1 VPLRQRLMAI
11 MLLTSGAVLTLT
23 CASFLAYDMVAY
35 RKEVSRQLATIA
47 AIVADNSTAVLAFED
62 RRGAAEMLSALK
74 AERHIQAAALYD
86 GAGRIFSTYPEGR
99 SLADF
104 PPHPGQDGYHFGH
117 GDLWGFEKVAEN
129 ERRLGTLYVQSDLG
143 AISARFRLYG
153 LVAVLVGGVAFLLA
167 FLISQALQRR
177 ISAPITALAD
187 IARAVAERRD
197 YSVRARPA
205 QDVGELSLLT
215 EAFNEMLTRIQEQLG
230 RMELLSQITRAIGE
244 RLDLA
249 SVFQVMVRALEDN
262 LQVDLVCV
270 CRYDAGQ
277 QRLTVATVGEKSA
290 QAAAAA
296 GLQPNA
302 RIPVD
307 ASGLDRAVRGETVYE
322 PDLAALLAPFADR
335 LGSQGLRA
343 LVLVPLIVEN
353 AVIGVLMAARRRT
366 DSFGQV
372 DREFLRL
379 LSAHA
384 ALAAHQARLYG
395 ALQQAYEDLR
405 RSQQTVMDQERLRA
419 LGQMASGIAHDI
431 NNAISP
437 AALYAEAILE
447 REKALGP
454 QSREQLQIIAHAIED
469 VSATVSR
476 MREYSRKR
484 EAKMKLVPVNLNRSL
499 QQVIDLTRARW
510 NDEPQRQGFVIQI
523 KTEFDQVLPPVMAV
537 EGEVREALT
546 NLFLNAFDAMSQGGT
561 LTLRTRGERGLVQV
575 EVSDT
580 GAGMDEETRRRC
592 LEPFYTTKGERGTG
606 LGLAMVFGVAE
617 RHGADLEIDSAPG
630 RGTTFRLVFPAA
642 TAAAV
647 ASTSA
652 SAASAGPAPEP
663 AKLRV
668 LVVDD
673 DPLVAKVLR
682 DTLKA
687 DGHDVVTANGG
698 QAGIDVFRASR
709 AANNPF
715 ELVMT
720 DLGMPY
726 VDGRK
731 VAAAVKEASPS
742 TPVILLTGWGQS
754 LQDEGELPAH
764 VDRLMSKPP
773 KLAELR
779 EALASFARAS
789 ESSASSA

>member
-1 VPLRQRLMAI
+1 
-11 MLLTSGAVLTLT
+11 
-23 CASFLAYDMVAY
+23 MVAY

-47 AIVADNSTAVLAFED
+47 AIIADNSTAVLAFED
-62 RRGAAEMLSALK
+62 RRGASEMLSALK
-74 AERHIQAAALYD
+74 AEHHILGAALYD
-86 GAGRIFSTYPEGR
+86 EAGRIFSTWPEDR
-99 SLADF
+99 SRSDF
-104 PPHPGQDGYHFGH
+104 PALPGQDGYHYGH
-117 GDLWGFEKVAEN
+117 GDLWGFEPVAEN
-129 ERRLGTLYVQSDLG
+129 GHRLGTLYVESDLG

-167 FLISQALQRR
+167 YLISRALQQR
-177 ISAPITALAD
+177 ISAPITDLAD

-205 QDVGELSLLT
+205 RDVGELSLLT

-270 CRYDAGQ
+270 CRYDETQ
-277 QRLTVATVGEKSA
+277 KRLTVATVGEKSA
-290 QAAAAA
+290 QTAASA
-296 GLQPNA
+296 GLGPNA
-302 RIPVD
+302 RIPID
-307 ASGLDRAVRGETVYE
+307 ASGLDRGVRGQTVYE
-322 PDLAALLAPFADR
+322 PDLTALRAAFAESLA
-335 LGSQGLRA
+335 SQGLRS
-343 LVLVPLIVEN
+343 LVVVPLIVEN
-353 AVIGVLMAARRRT
+353 AVFGVLIAARRAP
-366 DSFGQV
+366 DAFGQV

-484 EAKMKLVPVNLNRSL
+484 EAKMSLVPVNLNRSL

-510 NDEPQRQGFVIQI
+510 NDEPQRQGIVIQI

-546 NLFLNAFDAMSQGGT
+546 NLFLNAFDAMPQGGT
-561 LTLRTRGERGLVQV
+561 LTLRTRSERGLVQA

-617 RHGADLEIDSAPG
+617 RHGADLEIESAPG
-630 RGTTFRLVFPAA
+630 QGTTFRLVFPAA
-642 TAAAV
+642 TAAA
-647 ASTSA
+647 AAAATAPASA
-652 SAASAGPAPEP
+652 SPAPEP
-663 AKLRV
+663 IKLRV

-687 DGHDVVTANGG
+687 DGHEVITANGG
-698 QAGIDVFRASR
+698 QAGIDSFLANR
-709 AANNPF
+709 AAGDPF
-715 ELVMT
+715 DLVMT

-731 VAAAVKEASPS
+731 VAAAVKGSSPA

-754 LQDEGELPAH
+754 LQAEGELPPH

-779 EALASFARAS
+779 EALASFARDA
-789 ESSASSA
+789 SASSAASASS

>member
-1 VPLRQRLMAI
+1 MPLRQRLMAI
-11 MLLTSGAVLTLT
+11 MLLTSGTVLALT
-23 CASFLAYDMVAY
+23 CASFLTYDMVAF
-35 RKEVSRQLATIA
+35 RKAVTRNLATIA

-74 AERHIQAAALYD
+74 AEHHIIGAALYNE
-86 GAGRIFSTYPEGR
+86 AGEIFTTYPEGR
-99 SLADF
+99 PGSDF
-104 PPHPGQDGYHFGH
+104 PAHPGLDGFRYGH
-117 GDLWGFEKVAEN
+117 GDLWGFRPVAQN
-129 ERRLGTLYVQSDLG
+129 GHRLGTLYVESDLG

-167 FLISQALQRR
+167 YLISRALQRR
-177 ISAPITALAD
+177 ISAPITDLAD

-205 QDVGELSLLT
+205 QDVGELALLT
-215 EAFNEMLTRIQEQLG
+215 DAFNEMLMRIQEQLG

-262 LQVDLVCV
+262 LQLDLVCV
-270 CRYDAGQ
+270 CRYDAAQ
-277 QRLTVATVGEKSA
+277 QRLTVTTVGEKSA
-290 QAAAAA
+290 ATASAA
-296 GLQPNA
+296 GLELQA

-307 ASGLDRAVRGETVYE
+307 ASGLDRSVRGQLVYE
-322 PDLAALLAPFADR
+322 PDLGALRAPFADR
-335 LGSQGLRA
+335 LASCGLHS
-343 LVLVPLIVEN
+343 LILSPLIVEN
-353 AVIGVLMAARRRT
+353 SVFGVLAAARK
-366 DSFGQV
+366 DPDAFGQV

-419 LGQMASGIAHDI
+419 LGQLASGIAHDI

-437 AALYAEAILE
+437 AALYAEAIIE
-447 REKALGP
+447 REKGMSP
-454 QSREQLQIIAHAIED
+454 QSREQLQTIAHAIED
-469 VSATVSR
+469 VSATVGR

-484 EAKMKLVPVNLNRSL
+484 EAKMHLVPVNLNRSL

-510 NDEPQRQGFVIQI
+510 NDEVQQQGLVIQI
-523 KTEFDQVLPPVMAV
+523 KTDFDQGLPPVMAV

-546 NLFLNAFDAMSQGGT
+546 NLFLNAFDAMPRGGT
-561 LTLRTRGERGLVQV
+561 LTLRTRTVRGMVQV

-580 GAGMDEETRRRC
+580 GTGMDEETRRRC

-617 RHGADLEIDSAPG
+617 RHGADLEIDSVPG
-630 RGTTFRLVFPAA
+630 KGTTFRLTFQ
-642 TAAAV
+642 AAAAAPAV
-647 ASTSA
+647 AAPA
-652 SAASAGPAPEP
+652 SAKPAKDPV
-663 AKLRV
+663 KLRV

-687 DGHDVVTANGG
+687 DGHDVTTANGG
-698 QAGIDVFRASR
+698 QAGIDAFVSTR
-709 AANNPF
+709 AAGKAF
-715 ELVMT
+715 DLVMT

-754 LQDEGELPAH
+754 LQDEGELPPH
-764 VDRLMSKPP
+764 VDRLLSKPP

-779 EALASFARAS
+779 EALASLAHAATP
-789 ESSASSA
+789 SS

>member
-1 VPLRQRLMAI
+1 MPLRRRLMAI
-11 MLLTSGAVLTLT
+11 MLLTSGAVLALT
-23 CASFLAYDMVAY
+23 CASFLAYDMVAF
-35 RKEVSRQLATIA
+35 RKAVSRQLATIA
-47 AIVADNSTAVLAFED
+47 AIVADNSTAVLAFQD
-62 RRGAAEMLSALK
+62 RKGAAEMLSALK
-74 AERHIQAAALYD
+74 AEHHIVGAALYD
-86 GAGRIFSTYPEGR
+86 ETGKIFTTYPEDR
-99 SLADF
+99 PASDF
-104 PPHPGQDGYHFGH
+104 PERPGEGGYHFGH
-117 GDLWGFEKVAEN
+117 GDLWGFEPVAEN
-129 ERRLGTLYVQSDLG
+129 DHRLGTLYVKSDLG

-167 FLISQALQRR
+167 YLISRALQRR
-177 ISAPITALAD
+177 ISAPITDLAD

-205 QDVGELSLLT
+205 KDMGELALLT
-215 EAFNEMLTRIQEQLG
+215 DAFNGMLTRIQEQLG

-249 SVFQVMVRALEDN
+249 SVFQVMVGSLEDN
-262 LQVDLVCV
+262 LQIDLVCV
-270 CRYDAGQ
+270 CRHDSAQ
-277 QRLTVATVGEKSA
+277 QRLVVTTVGAKSA
-290 QAAAAA
+290 GAAEAA
-296 GLQPNA
+296 GLGQAA

-307 ASGLDRAVRGETVYE
+307 PSGLDRAVRGQLVYE
-322 PDLAALLAPFADR
+322 PDLAGIRAPFADR
-335 LGSQGLRA
+335 LASRGLRSLILA
-343 LVLVPLIVEN
+343 PLIVEN
-353 AVIGVLMAARRRT
+353 EVFGVLVAARR
-366 DSFGQV
+366 DPDAFGHV

-405 RSQQTVMDQERLRA
+405 RSQQAVMDQERLRA

-447 REKALGP
+447 REKDLGQ
-454 QSREQLQIIAHAIED
+454 QSREQLQTIAHAIED

-484 EAKMKLVPVNLNRSL
+484 EAKMNLIPVNLNRSL

-510 NDEPQRQGFVIQI
+510 NDEPQQQGLVIQI
-523 KTEFDQVLPPVMAV
+523 KTEFDQALPPVMAV

-546 NLFLNAFDAMSQGGT
+546 NLFLNAFDAMPQGGT
-561 LTLRTRGERGLVQV
+561 LTLRTRAARGTVQM

-580 GAGMDEETRRRC
+580 GTGMDEETRRRC

-617 RHGADLEIDSAPG
+617 RHGADLEIESAPG
-630 RGTTFRLVFPAA
+630 KGTTFRLSFPAA
-642 TAAAV
+642 AAPAPAAAP
-647 ASTSA
+647 
-652 SAASAGPAPEP
+652 AGPVAPP
-663 AKLRV
+663 AKLRI

-687 DGHDVVTANGG
+687 DGHEVATANGG
-698 QAGIDVFRASR
+698 QAGIDAFSSDR
-709 AANNPF
+709 AAGKQF
-715 ELVMT
+715 DLVLT

-731 VAAAVKEASPS
+731 VAAAVKEASPA

-754 LQDEGELPAH
+754 LQDDGDTPPH
-764 VDRLMSKPP
+764 VDRVMGKPP
-773 KLAELR
+773 RLAELR
-779 EALASFARAS
+779 EALASLAHAQAPS
-789 ESSASSA
+789 

>member
-1 VPLRQRLMAI
+1 MPLRQRLMAI
-11 MLLTSGAVLTLT
+11 MLLTSGVVLALT
-23 CASFLAYDMVAY
+23 CAGFLAYDMVAF
-35 RKEVSRQLATIA
+35 RKSVSRQLATIA

-74 AERHIQAAALYD
+74 AEHHIVGAALYD
-86 GAGRIFSTYPEGR
+86 EAGNLFTSYPVKR
-99 SLADF
+99 PLSDYPA
-104 PPHPGQDGYHFGH
+104 HPGQDGYHFGH
-117 GDLWGFEKVAEN
+117 GELWGFEPVEEN
-129 ERRLGTLYVQSDLG
+129 GHRLGTLYVESDLG

-167 FLISQALQRR
+167 YLISRALQRR
-177 ISAPITALAD
+177 ISAPITDLAE
-187 IARAVAERRD
+187 IARAVAERRE
-197 YSVRARPA
+197 YSVRAKA
-205 QDVGELSLLT
+205 SSDLGELSVLT

-249 SVFQVMVRALEDN
+249 SVLQVMVRALEDN

-270 CRYDAGQ
+270 CRHDAAQ
-277 QRLTVATVGEKSA
+277 QRLTVTTVGDKSSKEA
-290 QAAAAA
+290 TFA
-296 GLQPNA
+296 GLEANA
-302 RIPVD
+302 RIPID
-307 ASGLDRAVRGETVYE
+307 ASGLDRVVRGQLVYE
-322 PDLAALLAPFADR
+322 PDLASIRAPFADR
-335 LGSQGLRA
+335 LASHGLHSLILA
-343 LVLVPLIVEN
+343 PLTVEN
-353 AVIGVLMAARRRT
+353 AVFGVLVAARRGPNA
-366 DSFGQV
+366 FGQV

-447 REKALGP
+447 RETALGP
-454 QSREQLQIIAHAIED
+454 QSREQLQTIAHAIED

-484 EAKMKLVPVNLNRSL
+484 EAKMKLIPVNLNSSL
-499 QQVIDLTRARW
+499 QQVIDLTHARW
-510 NDEPQRQGFVIQI
+510 NDQPQQQGLVIQI
-523 KTEFDQVLPPVMAV
+523 KTEFDQMLPPVMAV
-537 EGEVREALT
+537 QGEVREALT
-546 NLFLNAFDAMSQGGT
+546 NLFLNAFDAMPQGGT
-561 LTLRTRGERGLVQV
+561 LTLRTRSVRGSVQV
-575 EVSDT
+575 DVSDT
-580 GAGMDEETRRRC
+580 GSGMDEETRRRC

-617 RHGADLEIDSAPG
+617 RHGAELEIESTVG
-630 RGTTFRLVFPAA
+630 KGTTFRLTFPAA
-642 TAAAV
+642 APAALSV
-647 ASTSA
+647 P
-652 SAASAGPAPEP
+652 AGPAPIP
-663 AKLRV
+663 VKLYV

-682 DTLKA
+682 DTLMA
-687 DGHDVVTANGG
+687 DGHEVATANGG
-698 QAGIDVFRASR
+698 QAGIDAFQAKCASAR
-709 AANNPF
+709 PF
-715 ELVMT
+715 DLVMT

-731 VAAAVKEASPS
+731 VAAAIKEASPA

-754 LQDEGELPAH
+754 LQDEGELPSH
-764 VDRLMSKPP
+764 VDRLLSKPP

-779 EALASFARAS
+779 EAMAAFAHAAAP
-789 ESSASSA
+789 SA

>member
-1 VPLRQRLMAI
+1 MPLRQRLMAI
-11 MLLTSGAVLTLT
+11 MLLTSGTVLTLT
-23 CASFLAYDMVAY
+23 CASFLAYDMVAS
-35 RKEVSRQLATIA
+35 RKEVARQLATIA
-47 AIVADNSTAVLAFED
+47 AIVADNSTAVLAFQD

-74 AERHIQAAALYD
+74 AERHIRGAALYD
-86 GAGRIFSTYPEGR
+86 ESGKLFSTYPASRPPAE
-99 SLADF
+99 F
-104 PPHPGQDGYHFGH
+104 PPRPGLDGYHFGH
-117 GDLWGFEKVAEN
+117 GDLWGFQPVAEN
-129 ERRLGTLYVQSDLG
+129 EHRLGTLYVESDLG

-167 FLISQALQRR
+167 YLISRALQQR

-205 QDVGELSLLT
+205 RDVGELSLLT
-215 EAFNEMLTRIQEQLG
+215 EAFNGMLMRIQEQLG

-249 SVFQVMVRALEDN
+249 SVFQVMVGALEDN

-270 CRYDAGQ
+270 CRYDEVLK
-277 QRLTVATVGEKSA
+277 RLTVATVGEKTA
-290 QAAAAA
+290 AAAAAA
-296 GLQPNA
+296 GLEPKA
-302 RIPVD
+302 RLAID
-307 ASGLDRAVRGETVYE
+307 ASGLDRTVRGQTVYE
-322 PDLAALLAPFADR
+322 PDMAAIRAPFADR
-335 LGSQGLRA
+335 LGAQGLRSLFLA
-343 LVLVPLIVEN
+343 PLIVEN
-353 AVIGVLMAARRRT
+353 AVFGVLLAARRAP
-366 DSFGQV
+366 DAFGQV

-405 RSQQTVMDQERLRA
+405 RSQQAIMDQERLRA

-447 REKALGP
+447 RETAISP

-484 EAKMKLVPVNLNRSL
+484 EAKMNLAPVNLNRSL

-510 NDEPQRQGFVIQI
+510 NDEAQRQGVMIRI
-523 KTEFDQVLPPVMAV
+523 NTEFDQVLPPVMAV

-546 NLFLNAFDAMSQGGT
+546 NLFLNAFDAMPQGGV
-561 LTLRTRGERGLVQV
+561 LTLRTRSERGMVHA

-580 GAGMDEETRRRC
+580 GMGMDEETRRRC

-617 RHGADLEIDSAPG
+617 RHGADLEIESAVG
-630 RGTTFRLVFPAA
+630 KGTTFRLTFPAA
-642 TAAAV
+642 TAAA
-647 ASTSA
+647 AETA
-652 SAASAGPAPEP
+652 LPAAAAAPARE
-663 AKLRV
+663 ALKMRV

-687 DGHDVVTANGG
+687 DGHDVVIANGG
-698 QAGIDVFRASR
+698 QAGIDAFLANR
-709 AANNPF
+709 AAGEAF
-715 ELVMT
+715 ELVLT

-731 VAAAVKEASPS
+731 VAAAVKQASPS

-754 LQDEGELPAH
+754 LQAEGELPAH

-779 EALASFARAS
+779 EALAAFARAA
-789 ESSASSA
+789 SASV

>member
-1 VPLRQRLMAI
+1 MAI
-11 MLLTSGAVLTLT
+11 MLLTSGTVLALT
-23 CASFLAYDMVAY
+23 CASFLTYDMVAF
-35 RKEVSRQLATIA
+35 RKAVTRNLATIA

-62 RRGAAEMLSALK
+62 RRGAAEMLSSLK
-74 AERHIQAAALYD
+74 AEHHIVGAALYNE
-86 GAGRIFSTYPEGR
+86 AGEVFTTYPEGR
-99 SLADF
+99 PSTDF
-104 PPHPGQDGYHFGH
+104 PAHPGLDGFRYGH
-117 GDLWGFEKVAEN
+117 GDLWGFRPVAQN
-129 ERRLGTLYVQSDLG
+129 GHRLGTLYVESDLG

-167 FLISQALQRR
+167 YLISHALQRR
-177 ISAPITALAD
+177 ISAPITDLAD

-205 QDVGELSLLT
+205 QDMGELALLT
-215 EAFNEMLTRIQEQLG
+215 DAFNEMLTRIQEQLG

-262 LQVDLVCV
+262 LQLDLVCV
-270 CRYDAGQ
+270 CRYDAAQ
-277 QRLTVATVGEKSA
+277 QRLTVTTVGEKSA
-290 QAAAAA
+290 AMASAA
-296 GLQPNA
+296 GLESQA
-302 RIPVD
+302 RISID
-307 ASGLDRAVRGETVYE
+307 ASGLDRGVRGQLVYE
-322 PDLAALLAPFADR
+322 PDLGALRAPFADR
-335 LGSQGLRA
+335 LASCGLHSLILA
-343 LVLVPLIVEN
+343 PLIVEN
-353 AVIGVLMAARRRT
+353 SVFGVLAAARKEP
-366 DSFGQV
+366 DAFGQV

-419 LGQMASGIAHDI
+419 LGQLASGIAHDI

-437 AALYAEAILE
+437 AALYAEAIIE
-447 REKALGP
+447 RERNMSP
-454 QSREQLQIIAHAIED
+454 QSREQLQTIAHAIED
-469 VSATVSR
+469 VSATVGR

-484 EAKMKLVPVNLNRSL
+484 EAKMHLVPVNLNRSL
-499 QQVIDLTRARW
+499 QQVVDLTRARW
-510 NDEPQRQGFVIQI
+510 NDEAQQQGLVIQI
-523 KTEFDQVLPPVMAV
+523 KTDFDQGLPPVMAV

-546 NLFLNAFDAMSQGGT
+546 NLFLNAFDAMPQGGT
-561 LTLRTRGERGLVQV
+561 LTLRTRTVRGLVQV
-575 EVSDT
+575 EVSDS
-580 GAGMDEETRRRC
+580 GMGMDEETRRRC

-617 RHGADLEIDSAPG
+617 RHSADLEIESAPG
-630 RGTTFRLVFPAA
+630 KGTTFRLTFQAAAAAPAPAA
-642 TAAAV
+642 PV
-647 ASTSA
+647 
-652 SAASAGPAPEP
+652 SAGPA
-663 AKLRV
+663 KDRV
-668 LVVDD
+668 KMRLLVVDD

-687 DGHDVVTANGG
+687 DGHDVTTANGG
-698 QAGIDVFRASR
+698 QAGIDAFVATRASGGH
-709 AANNPF
+709 F
-715 ELVMT
+715 DLVMT

-754 LQDEGELPAH
+754 LQDEGELPPH
-764 VDRLMSKPP
+764 VDLLLSKPP

-779 EALASFARAS
+779 EAMAALAPTAAP
-789 ESSASSA
+789 SS